1 MKNKKGVF
9 PGSFDPITLGHI
21 DIIHQSL
28 ELFEHIVIGI
38 GINES
43 KNHMFNIE
51 ERKDFINLIFKKNN
65 RVSIKEYSGLTVDF
79 CKQEKAYHIIRGIRS
94 TIDFEYEKSIALAN
108 YELNSNI
115 NTILLPAKKEHI
127 FISSTLV
134 KEIIIHKGILKKEL
148 QKFIPLIIIKK
159 ILNQLS

>member
-65 RVSIKEYSGLTVDF
+65 RVSIKEYSGLTIDF
-79 CKQEKAYHIIRGIRS
+79 CKQEKAQHIIRGIRN

-108 YELNSNI
+108 YELNSSI
-115 NTILLPAKKEHI
+115 NTILIPAKKEHI
-127 FISSTLV
+127 FISSSLV
-134 KEIIIHKGILKKEL
+134 REIIIHKGILKKEL
-148 QKFIPLIIIKK
+148 QKFIPLIMIKK